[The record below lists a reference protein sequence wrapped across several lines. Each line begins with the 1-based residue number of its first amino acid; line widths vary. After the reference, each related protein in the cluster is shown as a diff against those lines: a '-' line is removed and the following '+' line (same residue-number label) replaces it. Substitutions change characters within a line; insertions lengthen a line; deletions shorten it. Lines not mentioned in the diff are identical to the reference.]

1 MREKYYINSRGD
13 RINLDR
19 WPYRIKNINLQG
31 WEWDYDAANMGN
43 VGGKIQRIFRNVKEF
58 EVTVT
63 VCTQSGGPQQ
73 RLIDL
78 KNLYEGLE
86 YDAAVGAV
94 GKFYIGQEYMQCIFT
109 ESHKTTNKDIPNA
122 LDVKYTVVSPYPMWC
137 HEEEVDFYEYQSQIN
152 ENGLNYPY
160 NYPYNYTADLAQ
172 NYLENTNYRANDF
185 KMTIFGPINNPSILI
200 GSTTYTIDAEIST
213 GEYAVIN
220 SRDKEAYK
228 VGNNGVITNLFNSRS
243 RDQSIFTK
251 IPSGKNQ
258 VIYSGA
264 FAFSV
269 TLFHERSE
277 PDCTLY

>member
-31 WEWDYDAANMGN
+31 WKWDYDAVNVGN
-43 VGGKIQRIFRNVKEF
+43 IGGKIQRIFRNAEEF
-58 EVTVT
+58 EVTIT
-63 VCTQSGGPQQ
+63 VCTQTGGKQQ
-73 RLIDL
+73 RLKDL
-78 KNLYEGLE
+78 NDLYEGLE
-86 YDAAVGAV
+86 YDAAVKAT
-94 GKFYIGQEYMQCIFT
+94 GKFYIGQEYMQCIFI
-109 ESHKTTNKDIPNA
+109 ESHKTTNTDIPNA
-122 LDVKYTVVSPYPMWC
+122 LDVKYAVVSPYPMWC
-137 HEEEVDFYEYQSQIN
+137 HEETVEFYEYQSQVS

-160 NYPYNYTADLAQ
+160 NYPYNYTADLTQ

-185 KMTIFGPINNPSILI
+185 EMVIYGPINNPSIII
-200 GSTTYTIDAEIST
+200 GSTTYAITANIRD
-213 GEYAVIN
+213 GEYVVIN
-220 SRDKEAYK
+220 SRNKEAYK

-243 RDQSIFTK
+243 REQSIFTS

-269 TLFHERSE
+269 TMFHERSE
-277 PDCTLY
+277 PNWTLY